1 MQTNTEID
9 SNADAVKQS
18 TDIGKQLRRAREA
31 GGLSIQYVASSLHLS
46 PRVIIALEEND
57 FSQFQPVFV
66 KGYLRNYC
74 RLLNLSVEPML
85 ESYNRTI
92 LPEQG
97 SLQSSQQ
104 SPKATKSNWVMYLL
118 LFAGVAGLLAGIG
131 GKYLFSSDGANA
143 PSDLG
148 ANSLSLPST
157 LTATETDKP
166 PAALGNVAGNGGD
179 MGQSKQPVNASGLA
193 LPAEKSASPV
203 TTGSNDQTSP
213 AKTESVNTS
222 MEKSASTEPTGNNS
236 NSPNPN
242 NQSESQGQDT
252 VAVHLSAA
260 AWVGLRDQKGQ
271 RLAYKKM
278 PAGTDLTFSGQ
289 APFYMVLGNASATKV
304 ELNGNPITPPKT
316 KPGAVARFT
325 LDKSGIS
332 SSPVSESKPAKPNQK
347 KTP

>member
-9 SNADAVKQS
+9 SHADAVRQS

-104 SPKATKSNWVMYLL
+104 SPKAAKSNWVMYLL
-118 LFAGVAGLLAGIG
+118 LFAGVVGLLAGIG

-193 LPAEKSASPV
+193 LPAEKSPSPV

-222 MEKSASTEPTGNNS
+222 MEKSASTEPTGN

-289 APFYMVLGNASATKV
+289 APFYMVLGNVSATKV

-316 KPGAVARFT
+316 KAGAVARFT
-325 LDKSGIS
+325 LDKSGVS
-332 SSPVSESKPAKPNQK
+332 SSPVSESKPAKPNK
-347 KTP
+347 KKSP